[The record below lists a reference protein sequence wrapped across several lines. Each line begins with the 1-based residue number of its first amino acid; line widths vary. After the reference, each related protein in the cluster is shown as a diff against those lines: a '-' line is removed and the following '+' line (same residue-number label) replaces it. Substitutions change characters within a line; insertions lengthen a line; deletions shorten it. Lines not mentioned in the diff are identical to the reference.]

1 MKDIKDSCVLML
13 CLYFNHRPRG
23 FHAIINYEVIKAP
36 SDGHCMIHAWRIAL
50 ENSREIRN
58 KPTYTQLCES
68 VRDEFMKNINHYSK
82 FVPDTTNFTE
92 EVLKYLED
100 KNYASDIGDLVLPAL
115 ANVTKTFAMIYTEE
129 EVGKTVQSS
138 SIEPI
143 NGQSKGRI
151 NLLKRGQH
159 YDAIVLASRGEPT

>member
-1 MKDIKDSCVLML
+1 M
-13 CLYFNHRPRG
+13 
-23 FHAIINYEVIKAP
+23 
-36 SDGHCMIHAWRIAL
+36 
-50 ENSREIRN
+50 
-58 KPTYTQLCES
+58 
-68 VRDEFMKNINHYSK
+68 
-82 FVPDTTNFTE
+82 
-92 EVLKYLED
+92 ED